1 MFTQHKSLTRWIV
14 ALICAPFLLPAAM
27 AEESGAT
34 IEEVVVLGTR
44 RAGRTSTDSPVPID
58 VFSGSELEN
67 QGTSDMDDLLRTL
80 VPSYNVGRQAIA
92 DAATIVRPANLRGL
106 PPDDALILINGKRM
120 HRSGVIAEGG
130 GDLAAGSQGPDI
142 SIIPSI
148 ALKQV
153 EVLRDGASAQYGSD
167 AIAGVI
173 NFQLKDA
180 SEGASVEF
188 KTGEYY
194 EGDGQMT
201 QFAAN
206 IGLPLT
212 DSGFLN
218 LSLEY
223 KEQDATSRSQF
234 RSDSDALRA
243 AGNLDVPAIPQ
254 IWGAPELKDDWKF
267 FLNSAIQLSDT
278 MELYAFGNYAE
289 RKVDGGFFFRN
300 PNNRGGI
307 FTNSSDGSRLVFD
320 VTATAFDPVTL
331 QGNGTGNCPG
341 SKGSATPS
349 AALFPPDLSDPASV
363 AADAAAMAAVAADPN
378 CWIRNQVDPGG
389 YTPRFGAQV
398 YDWSEVV
405 GIRGELDN
413 GMSYDLSGGYGQNDV
428 QFYLNN
434 TNNNSL
440 GPDNLQSSFRTGDYT
455 QTELNVNLDVSYP
468 LEVAGFYSPLNVAGG
483 LEYRKETFEIT
494 TGEEASWFAGR
505 FADQGGNI
513 GSHGFAGFSP
523 VQAGVFDRGN
533 VAAYIDLE
541 ADVTEQLLIN
551 VALRHEDFDD
561 FGATTNWKV
570 ASAFTVNDRLTLR
583 GSVSTGFRAPTPG
596 QSNVTKVSTLTDLGT
611 GNLVQSGQ
619 IPPSNPIAQFLGA
632 KDLKP
637 EDALNVSLG
646 FTAEPM
652 DNLTVTLDYF
662 YIELDDRIALTSQI
676 AITTELAAE
685 LEAAGVPGA
694 TDFTSI
700 SFYTNGF
707 ETTTEGIDLVATYS
721 IESDSGTTDL
731 TASYNWTKTKVE
743 SFDPDVVRRDRIV
756 GLEHFNPRNRLN
768 LSATHTVGDFRF
780 LVRASFYD
788 EWVDPDTA
796 DGAAT
801 PICVDFSETARNPSG
816 TDECYDSEWVVDV
829 EAAYTFNDYYT
840 IIVGA
845 QNVFDTTPGRDYD
858 SGTGFSS
865 GQIYTSSSPF
875 GQDGGF
881 WYARVR
887 AEF

>member
-80 VPSYNVGRQAIA
+80 IPSYNVGRQAIS

-106 PPDDALILINGKRM
+106 PPDDSLILINGKRM

-142 SIIPSI
+142 SMIPSI

-180 SEGASVEF
+180 SEGASIEY

-194 EGDGQMT
+194 EGDGKMNQL
-201 QFAAN
+201 AAN

-218 LSLEY
+218 VSLEF

-234 RSDSDALRA
+234 RADSDALRA

-254 IWGAPELKDDWKF
+254 IWGAPELADDWKF
-267 FLNSAIQLSDT
+267 FLNSAIQLSDS

-289 RKVDGGFFFRN
+289 RKVTGGFFFRN
-300 PNNRGGI
+300 PNDRGGI

-320 VTATAFDPVTL
+320 LTSTVFVNG
-331 QGNGTGNCPG
+331 QGNGIGNCPG
-341 SKGSATPS
+341 STGSANPT
-349 AALFPPDLSDPASV
+349 AALFPADLSNPASV
-363 AADAAAMAAVAADPN
+363 AADNAALAALAADPN
-378 CWIRNQVDPGG
+378 CWVRNEVDPGG
-389 YTPRFGAQV
+389 YTPSFGAQV
-398 YDWSEVV
+398 YDWSEVI

-413 GMSYDLSGGYGQNDV
+413 GMTYDLSGGYGQNDV
-428 QFYLNN
+428 QFFLNQ

-440 GPDNLQSSFRTGDYT
+440 GPDNLQTEFRTGDYT

-494 TGEEASWFAGR
+494 QGEEASWFAGR

-523 VQAGVFDRGN
+523 AQTGVFDRGN

-551 VALRHEDFDD
+551 VALRFEDFDD
-561 FGATTNWKV
+561 FGTTTNWKV

-583 GSVSTGFRAPTPG
+583 GSASTGFRAPTPG

-619 IPPSNPIAQFLGA
+619 IPPTNPIAQFFGA
-632 KDLKP
+632 KALKP

-646 FTAEPM
+646 FSAEPM
-652 DNLTVTLDYF
+652 DNLTVTVDYF
-662 YIELDDRIALTSQI
+662 YIELKDRIALTSQI
-676 AITTELAAE
+676 AIDAGRAAE

-694 TDFTSI
+694 TDFSSI

-707 ETTTEGIDLVATYS
+707 ETTTRGIDLVATYS

-731 TASYNWTKTKVE
+731 TASYNWTKTSVE
-743 SFDPDVVRRDRIV
+743 DFDPDVVRRDRIV

-768 LSATHTVGDFRF
+768 LSATHTMGDFRF

-788 EWVDPDTA
+788 DCVDPDTA
-796 DGAAT
+796 SGIAK

-829 EAAYTFNDYYT
+829 EAAYTFNENYT
-840 IIVGA
+840 IIIGA
-845 QNVFDTTPGRDYD
+845 QNVFDNTPGRDYD
-858 SGTGFSS
+858 SSVGSSS

>member
-14 ALICAPFLLPAAM
+14 ALLCAPFLLPAAL

-44 RAGRTSTDSPVPID
+44 RDGRTSTDSPVPID

-80 VPSYNVGRQAIA
+80 VPSYNVGRQSIS
-92 DAATIVRPANLRGL
+92 DAATIMRPANLRGL
-106 PPDDALILINGKRM
+106 PPDDTLILINGKRM
-120 HRSGVIAEGG
+120 HRGAVIAELGG
-130 GDLAAGSQGPDI
+130 SLTAGSQGPDV
-142 SIIPSI
+142 SVIPSI

-167 AIAGVI
+167 AIAGVL
-173 NFQLKDA
+173 NFTLKDA
-180 SEGASVEF
+180 SEGASIEF

-194 EGDGQMT
+194 EGDGKLNQV
-201 QFAAN
+201 AAN
-206 IGLPLT
+206 IGMPLT
-212 DSGFLN
+212 ENGFVN
-218 LSLEY
+218 VSVEY
-223 KEQDATSRSQF
+223 KSQDATSRSQF

-254 IWGAPELKDDWKF
+254 IWGAPDVDDDWKF
-267 FLNSAIQLSDT
+267 FVNSAIQLSDS

-307 FTNSSDGSRLVFD
+307 FTNGAGERLVFD
-320 VTATAFDPVTL
+320 LTATAFDPITR
-331 QGNGTGNCPG
+331 QGNGIGNCPG

-349 AALFPPDLSDPASV
+349 PALIPPDLSNPASV
-363 AADAAAMAAVAADPN
+363 AADAAAIAAVAADPN

-398 YDWSEVV
+398 YDWSEVI

-413 GMSYDLSGGYGQNDV
+413 GMSYDFSGSYGQSDS
-428 QFYLNN
+428 QFYLNQ

-440 GPDNLQSSFRTGDYT
+440 GPDNLQSEFRTGDYT

-468 LEVAGFYSPLNVAGG
+468 LEVQGFYSPLNVAAG
-483 LEYRKETFEIT
+483 LEYRKETFET
-494 TGEEASWFAGR
+494 TVGEEASWFPGR

-523 VQAGVFDRGN
+523 TQAGIFDRGN
-533 VAAYIDLE
+533 GAAYIDLE
-541 ADVTEQLLIN
+541 ADVTEQLLLN
-551 VALRHEDFDD
+551 VALRYEDFDD
-561 FGATTNWKV
+561 FGSTTNWKV

-583 GSVSTGFRAPTPG
+583 ASASTGFRAPTPG
-596 QSNVTKVSTLTDLGT
+596 QSNVTKVSTRTDLGT
-611 GNLVQSGQ
+611 GNLIQSGQ

-632 KDLKP
+632 KNLKP
-637 EDALNVSLG
+637 EDALNVSVG

-652 DNLTVTLDYF
+652 DNLTLTLDYF
-662 YIELDDRIALTSQI
+662 YIELDDRIATTSQI
-676 AITTELAAE
+676 AVTADLAAQ
-685 LEAAGVPGA
+685 LEAAGIPGA
-694 TDFTSI
+694 TDFSSI

-707 ETTTEGIDLVATYS
+707 ETSTRGIDLVATYT
-721 IESDSGTTDL
+721 IESDAGTTDL
-731 TASYNWTKTKVE
+731 AAAWNWTKTEVE
-743 SFDPDVVRRDRIV
+743 SFDPRVVRRDRIV
-756 GLEHFNPRNRLN
+756 DLEAYNPRHRIN
-768 LSATHTVGDFRF
+768 LSASHTMGDLR
-780 LVRASFYD
+780 LLARASFYD
-788 EWVDPDTA
+788 SFVVADTTA
-796 DGAAT
+796 GGPS
-801 PICVDFSETARNPSG
+801 PICVPFSETSNNPSG
-816 TDECYDSEWVVDV
+816 TDECFGSEWVVDV
-829 EAAYTFNDYYT
+829 EAAYTFNEYYT

-845 QNVFDTTPGRDYD
+845 QNVFDNTPGKDFD
-858 SGTGFSS
+858 SGLGNSS
-865 GQIYTSSSPF
+865 GQIYTSGSPF